1 MNYRM
6 EAMCYSSD
14 LEDALQETKGRSFD
28 IADLFHAD
36 ADNLVWLCWDKDTLE
51 DCHIEFEE
59 AEARDDKADMDEIYD
74 RIVVLEYLA
83 DVMPSNVHEMGVE
96 IFN

>member
-14 LEDALQETKGRSFD
+14 LEEALRDTKGRSFD
-28 IADLFHAD
+28 IADLFRAD

-51 DCHIEFEE
+51 EHHMEFEE